1 MNPKQKFKNI
11 DDYISLY
18 PEETQLVLKELREI
32 IRKAA
37 PGAEEVIS
45 YHMPAFKLNGVL
57 VYFAAWK
64 DHIGFYPTSSGISA
78 FQKELT
84 KYKFSKGAVQ
94 FPLNKKLPKGL
105 ITKIVKYRVIENRAR
120 QKGKQK

>member
-37 PGAEEVIS
+37 PGADEVIS